1 MPIATKKIPQEFLN
15 QIKTNLT
22 KTEKTEETSAKPAA
36 TSVSKTSAE
45 PKKGKYAD
53 VMNIRLSEGRRD
65 EIKKFCTNCGVSIT
79 QYIESSFEYLSKEVA
94 AGRIVISKGGIS
106 STVN

>member
-22 KTEKTEETSAKPAA
+22 KTEKTAA

>member
-22 KTEKTEETSAKPAA
+22 KTEKTEEAPAKPAA

-79 QYIESSFEYLSKEVA
+79 QYIESSFEYLSKH
-94 AGRIVISKGGIS
+94 ILL
-106 STVN
+106 